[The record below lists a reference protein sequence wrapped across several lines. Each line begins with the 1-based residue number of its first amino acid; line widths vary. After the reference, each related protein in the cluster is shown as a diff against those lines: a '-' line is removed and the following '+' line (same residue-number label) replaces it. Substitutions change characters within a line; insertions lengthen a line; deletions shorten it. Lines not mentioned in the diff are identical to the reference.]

1 MYEQVDNKREDSV
14 IENPSPV
21 KDTVIEQPKDFSFE
35 DYKSKK
41 IPVAEIE
48 QHEEDDEE
56 IFRTLNIPWL
66 SKESS

>member
-21 KDTVIEQPKDFSFE
+21 KDTVIEQPKDFSFKE
-35 DYKSKK
+35 DKSKK
-41 IPVAEIE
+41 VPVAEIE

-56 IFRTLNIPWL
+56 IFQEIKYPLVI
-66 SKESS
+66 